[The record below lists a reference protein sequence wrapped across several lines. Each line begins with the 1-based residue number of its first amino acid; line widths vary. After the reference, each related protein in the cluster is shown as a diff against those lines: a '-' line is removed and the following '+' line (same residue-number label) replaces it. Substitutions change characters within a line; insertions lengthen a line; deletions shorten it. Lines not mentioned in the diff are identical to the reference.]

1 MHIPNALLD
10 AKVVVATMV
19 LGAAGLAF
27 SLRCL
32 EKKLG
37 ESTTVKMG
45 IMAAFVF
52 AAQMVNF
59 PLGVIPASGHLLGGV
74 LAAVMLGPWG
84 GAVVIAAVLIVQCL
98 LFGDG
103 GLMTLGANFL
113 NMGLIGT
120 VGGCM
125 IYSPLRRAIGG
136 RNGVLLGAMFAAWI
150 SVILAAGA
158 FSVELAFSKRGPEFL
173 RVLSLMTLVHAVI
186 GVGEALITGFVLRFI
201 LMTRP
206 DLIEGLDPDG
216 STHRRTTSQGEW
228 VGIGAAG
235 LAISLA
241 VGIFLAPFASSF
253 DDGLE
258 YVGSEEILGFSP
270 TEKAAKSILPAPLP
284 DYHVPGLEILS
295 LKLATA
301 AAGAIGTIV
310 VFGFGI
316 SLAWTMNR
324 IKIKSKARNSNPT
337 LAVAD
342 AGSEFDA
349 F

>member
-10 AKVVVATMV
+10 AKVVVATAV
-19 LGAAGLAF
+19 LGAAGVAW

-32 EKKLG
+32 EKRLG

-84 GAVVIAAVLIVQCL
+84 GAVVMAAVLIVQCL

-113 NMGLIGT
+113 NMGLIGA
-120 VGGCM
+120 VGGYL
-125 IYSPLRRAIGG
+125 IYAPIRRAIGG
-136 RNGVLLGAMFAAWI
+136 RNGVLLSAMIAAWI

-158 FSVELAFSKRGPEFL
+158 FSVELAFSRRGPEFL
-173 RVLSLMTLVHAVI
+173 RVLSLMTMVHAVI
-186 GVGEALITGFVLRFI
+186 GVGEALITGLVLRFI

-206 DLIEGLDPDG
+206 DLIEGLDLDG
-216 STHRRTTSQGEW
+216 STDRQTTSQGEW
-228 VGIGAAG
+228 IGIGAAG
-235 LAISLA
+235 LAIALA
-241 VGIFLAPFASSF
+241 VGIFLAPFASNF
-253 DDGLE
+253 NDGLE
-258 YVGSEEILGFSP
+258 YVGSEGMLGFSP
-270 TEKAAKSILPAPLP
+270 SEIDAKPTLPPLLP
-284 DYHVPGLEILS
+284 DYQVPGLERLS
-295 LKLATA
+295 LKVATA
-301 AAGAIGTIV
+301 AAGAIGTVV

-316 SLAWTMNR
+316 SLAWSMN
-324 IKIKSKARNSNPT
+324 KIKARDTNPA
-337 LAVAD
+337 LAAAN
-342 AGSEFDA
+342 AGSECDA
-349 F
+349 L